1 MPPQPN
7 SPSGQCLAAIGPT
20 EDLWLPL
27 ESEKPRI
34 SGKEI
39 LNPAKAG
46 RLPFLFDAMSE
57 ATIRVV
63 VFHRRCL
70 RISHLSYT
78 SNVTAQVQIRVKL
91 NRVFFPR

>member
-7 SPSGQCLAAIGPT
+7 SPSGLCLAAIGPPEKSEVT
-20 EDLWLPL
+20 ARIGKATDL
-27 ESEKPRI
+27 R
-34 SGKEI
+34 KEN

-63 VFHRRCL
+63 VFHR
-70 RISHLSYT
+70 
-78 SNVTAQVQIRVKL
+78 
-91 NRVFFPR
+91 